1 METKSLLIIR
11 HAKSSW
17 ENISQK
23 DFDRPLNDR
32 GKKDA
37 PAMAKRLHKE
47 KDIALDAIISSP
59 AKRAFTTAKFF
70 ADEFNVKKK
79 NIIEWPELYE
89 ASIDK
94 FYKAVM
100 NLDDSYITVALFSHN
115 PGITA
120 FANELTNTR
129 IDDMPTCA
137 VFALHIKTNRWEDFR
152 NAEKEFWFFD
162 YPKSIV

>member
-1 METKSLLIIR
+1 MDKKSLLIVR

-17 ENISQK
+17 EDAYQK

-47 KDIALDAIISSP
+47 KAVELDAIISSP

-70 ADEFNVKKK
+70 ADEFEVKKK
-79 NIIEWPELYE
+79 NIIEWPELYD
-89 ASIDK
+89 ASVDK
-94 FYKAVM
+94 FYTAVIG
-100 NLDDSYITVALFSHN
+100 LVDDYNSVALFSHN

-120 FANELTNTR
+120 FANSLTNAR
-129 IDDMPTCA
+129 VDDMPTCA
-137 VFALHIKTNRWEDFR
+137 VFAIHIKTNSWKDFET
-152 NAEKEFWFFD
+152 AEKEFWFFD
-162 YPKSIV
+162 YPKNH